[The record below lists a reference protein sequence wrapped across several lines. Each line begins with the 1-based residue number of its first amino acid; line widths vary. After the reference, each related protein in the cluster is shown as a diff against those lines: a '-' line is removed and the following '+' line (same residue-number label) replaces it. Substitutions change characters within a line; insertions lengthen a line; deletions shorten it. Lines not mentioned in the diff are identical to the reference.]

1 MAISKKK
8 KEIKP
13 TLNENEKLREN
24 ITSTFYWLRSN
35 IKQFLDAYD
44 LTQQQFSVLQ
54 ILKRNNPEMLS
65 TRQITEQM
73 VDLNADTSRV
83 VDRLANKGLV
93 EKKVNTSDKRLV
105 SVKLT
110 KDGSKL
116 LQKIERRK
124 NMLDK
129 ITSGLSERQIKQLN
143 KLLNDLRQV

>member
-143 KLLNDLRQV
+143 KLLGDLRQA